1 MDYGSLRGIFV
12 AANQTVRDVLL
23 VSVLAGALIAPGSI
37 ALGQLPAGDKASARP
52 AHSAEDEPSAK
63 GTQFA
68 GKDRQELSKRMG
80 ESLNKV
86 MTGCFINGAAGQA
99 KSEASKL
106 YKQSLEEAASGK
118 IDQAKL
124 TMGKCIKLLQTPEEK
139 ALVKK
144 PEMAAYRLSRA
155 YLGRGNFSIK
165 TKDFNGAVQDLT
177 CAINASPNYA
187 LPYVLRGVAYSGLKD
202 KANSDRD
209 MRKAMGLK
217 AFPDFLMTELA
228 RDKSYQSAQSDI
240 RQKVH

>member
-1 MDYGSLRGIFV
+1 M
-12 AANQTVRDVLL
+12 AANQTVRDVLWI
-23 VSVLAGALIAPGSI
+23 SVLVGALIAPSSI
-37 ALGQLPAGDKASARP
+37 ALAQLPVGDKSSARP
-52 AHSAEDEPSAK
+52 GQLAKDEHSPK
-63 GTQFA
+63 GMQFT
-68 GKDRQELSKRMG
+68 GKDRQELSRRMG

-106 YKQSLEEAASGK
+106 YKQSLDEAASGK

-187 LPYVLRGVAYSGLKD
+187 LPYVLRGVAYGSLKD
-202 KANSDRD
+202 KASSDRD
-209 MRKAMGLK
+209 MRKATDLK
-217 AFPDFLMTELA
+217 AFPEFILTELA
-228 RDKSYQSAQSDI
+228 RDKSYQSVQSDI